1 MKAENKKF
9 RTIHLSLE
17 AIGIIFHYVPTLA
30 IIKIVLA
37 MISGAGTSCSFWFMQ
52 RLVDAVSRK
61 ILNGGTIEYIISAG
75 IGFLIAMLIPII
87 CSSYVDGMI
96 QIEME
101 RKIGEKLSED
111 VIRKF
116 MRIPYADFE
125 SMEFQDTLIQMSRSP
140 DRMILKLFQNTI
152 IAMRYFMILAGLTGI
167 FLKAGVGIAVSFSV
181 LFAPLIWLN
190 FKTADMMNKIYNEQ
204 TIEQRKRDYLEQLLT
219 EKDSLLELKIFGA
232 VRFLEK
238 KRKALVKE
246 VLNRRIRVKVKAH
259 NYYLIGNFLTFVWLC
274 SILVFLCMS
283 ALEGSITLGVF
294 AAVLTAMGE
303 ALDDSEAL
311 YMTLQKMRWGTN
323 VVSHFLRFMRLE
335 EEQDPSKSKEI
346 KGDNCIR
353 FENVS
358 FTYPGSEHC
367 ILKNVSFEI
376 KGGEHI
382 ALVGVNGAGKST
394 IIKLLCRLYR
404 PQSGRI
410 VVNGIDL
417 QEFSQEQLQ
426 KLFSVVFQDYNR
438 FYLTLRENVAA
449 GALERKE
456 DDESVRKALRM
467 AGIENEKLLMEL
479 DLPLGKLEEQGIE
492 LSGGQWQRIA
502 IARAYF
508 TDSEFVILDE
518 PTSALDPIAEN
529 AMYEN
534 IASILTQKS
543 CIFISHRLASAKMA
557 DRILVLSKGQIQE
570 EGSHAELMERGGIYA
585 DMYRMQSSWYENHG
599 SERECDEENRKYI

>member
-9 RTIHLSLE
+9 RTIQLSLE
-17 AIGIIFHYVPTLA
+17 AIGIIFHYVPILA

-52 RLVDAVSRK
+52 RLVDAVSSK

-75 IGFLIAMLIPII
+75 IGFLITMLIPII

-96 QIEME
+96 QVEME

-111 VIRKF
+111 IIGKF
-116 MRIPYADFE
+116 MRIPYTDFE
-125 SMEFQDTLIQMSRSP
+125 STEFQDTLIQMSRSP
-140 DRMILKLFQNTI
+140 DMMILKLFQNTV
-152 IAMRYFMILAGLTGI
+152 IAMRYFVILAGLTGI

-181 LFAPLIWLN
+181 LFVPLIWLN
-190 FKTADMMNKIYNEQ
+190 FKTADMMNEIYNEQ

-219 EKDSLLELKIFGA
+219 EKDSLLELKVFGA
-232 VRFLEK
+232 VGFLEK
-238 KRKALVKE
+238 KRKVLVKA
-246 VLNRRIRVKVKAH
+246 VLNRRIRVKIKAH
-259 NYYLIGNFLTFVWLC
+259 NYYLIGNFLTFVWLFL
-274 SILVFLCMS
+274 ILVFLCKS
-283 ALEGSITLGVF
+283 ALAGSITLGVF

-303 ALDDSEAL
+303 ALDDSEEL

-323 VVSHFLRFMRLE
+323 VVSHFLRFMGLDE
-335 EEQDPSKSKEI
+335 EHDPPKSKEI

-358 FTYPGSEHC
+358 FTYPGSKDC
-367 ILKNVSFEI
+367 ILKNVNFEI

-410 VVNGIDL
+410 IVNGIDL
-417 QEFSQEQLQ
+417 QELSQEQLQ

-449 GALERKE
+449 GALERKG
-456 DDESVRKALRM
+456 DD
-467 AGIENEKLLMEL
+467 EKLLMGL

-508 TDSEFVILDE
+508 TDAEFVILDE

-534 IASILTQKS
+534 IASILTQKN

-570 EGSHAELMERGGIYA
+570 EGSHVELMERGGIYA
-585 DMYRMQSSWYENHG
+585 DMYRMQSSWYKNQG

>member
-9 RTIHLSLE
+9 RTIHLSLR

-52 RLVDAVSRK
+52 RLVDAVSSK

-101 RKIGEKLSED
+101 RKIGDKLSED

-190 FKTADMMNKIYNEQ
+190 FKTADMMNEIYNEQ

-259 NYYLIGNFLTFVWLC
+259 NYYLIGNFLTFVWLF

-283 ALEGSITLGVF
+283 ALEGSITLGAF

-335 EEQDPSKSKEI
+335 EEHDPPKSKEI

-456 DDESVRKALRM
+456 DDENVRKALRM

-508 TDSEFVILDE
+508 MDSEFVILDE

-529 AMYEN
+529 AM
-534 IASILTQKS
+534 L
-543 CIFISHRLASAKMA
+543 
-557 DRILVLSKGQIQE
+557 
-570 EGSHAELMERGGIYA
+570 
-585 DMYRMQSSWYENHG
+585 
-599 SERECDEENRKYI
+599 

>member
-1 MKAENKKF
+1 
-9 RTIHLSLE
+9 
-17 AIGIIFHYVPTLA
+17 
-30 IIKIVLA
+30 
-37 MISGAGTSCSFWFMQ
+37 
-52 RLVDAVSRK
+52 
-61 ILNGGTIEYIISAG
+61 
-75 IGFLIAMLIPII
+75 
-87 CSSYVDGMI
+87 
-96 QIEME
+96 
-101 RKIGEKLSED
+101 
-111 VIRKF
+111 
-116 MRIPYADFE
+116 
-125 SMEFQDTLIQMSRSP
+125 MS
-140 DRMILKLFQNTI
+140 
-152 IAMRYFMILAGLTGI
+152 
-167 FLKAGVGIAVSFSV
+167 V
-181 LFAPLIWLN
+181 
-190 FKTADMMNKIYNEQ
+190 
-204 TIEQRKRDYLEQLLT
+204 
-219 EKDSLLELKIFGA
+219 
-232 VRFLEK
+232 
-238 KRKALVKE
+238 
-246 VLNRRIRVKVKAH
+246 
-259 NYYLIGNFLTFVWLC
+259 
-274 SILVFLCMS
+274 
-283 ALEGSITLGVF
+283 
-294 AAVLTAMGE
+294 
-303 ALDDSEAL
+303 
-311 YMTLQKMRWGTN
+311 
-323 VVSHFLRFMRLE
+323 
-335 EEQDPSKSKEI
+335 
-346 KGDNCIR
+346 
-353 FENVS
+353 
-358 FTYPGSEHC
+358 
-367 ILKNVSFEI
+367 EI

>member
-1 MKAENKKF
+1 
-9 RTIHLSLE
+9 
-17 AIGIIFHYVPTLA
+17 
-30 IIKIVLA
+30 
-37 MISGAGTSCSFWFMQ
+37 
-52 RLVDAVSRK
+52 
-61 ILNGGTIEYIISAG
+61 
-75 IGFLIAMLIPII
+75 
-87 CSSYVDGMI
+87 
-96 QIEME
+96 
-101 RKIGEKLSED
+101 
-111 VIRKF
+111 
-116 MRIPYADFE
+116 
-125 SMEFQDTLIQMSRSP
+125 
-140 DRMILKLFQNTI
+140 
-152 IAMRYFMILAGLTGI
+152 
-167 FLKAGVGIAVSFSV
+167 
-181 LFAPLIWLN
+181 
-190 FKTADMMNKIYNEQ
+190 
-204 TIEQRKRDYLEQLLT
+204 
-219 EKDSLLELKIFGA
+219 
-232 VRFLEK
+232 
-238 KRKALVKE
+238 
-246 VLNRRIRVKVKAH
+246 
-259 NYYLIGNFLTFVWLC
+259 
-274 SILVFLCMS
+274 MS

-335 EEQDPSKSKEI
+335 EEHDPPKSKEI
-346 KGDNCIR
+346 KGDNCIL

>member
-1 MKAENKKF
+1 MVDNTLCS
-9 RTIHLSLE
+9 RVYSVTTLSL
-17 AIGIIFHYVPTLA
+17 IH
-30 IIKIVLA
+30 
-37 MISGAGTSCSFWFMQ
+37 
-52 RLVDAVSRK
+52 
-61 ILNGGTIEYIISAG
+61 IL
-75 IGFLIAMLIPII
+75 
-87 CSSYVDGMI
+87 
-96 QIEME
+96 
-101 RKIGEKLSED
+101 
-111 VIRKF
+111 
-116 MRIPYADFE
+116 
-125 SMEFQDTLIQMSRSP
+125 
-140 DRMILKLFQNTI
+140 
-152 IAMRYFMILAGLTGI
+152 
-167 FLKAGVGIAVSFSV
+167 
-181 LFAPLIWLN
+181 
-190 FKTADMMNKIYNEQ
+190 
-204 TIEQRKRDYLEQLLT
+204 
-219 EKDSLLELKIFGA
+219 
-232 VRFLEK
+232 
-238 KRKALVKE
+238 
-246 VLNRRIRVKVKAH
+246 
-259 NYYLIGNFLTFVWLC
+259 
-274 SILVFLCMS
+274 
-283 ALEGSITLGVF
+283 
-294 AAVLTAMGE
+294 
-303 ALDDSEAL
+303 
-311 YMTLQKMRWGTN
+311 
-323 VVSHFLRFMRLE
+323 
-335 EEQDPSKSKEI
+335 
-346 KGDNCIR
+346 
-353 FENVS
+353 
-358 FTYPGSEHC
+358 
-367 ILKNVSFEI
+367 
-376 KGGEHI
+376 
-382 ALVGVNGAGKST
+382 NGAGKST

-570 EGSHAELMERGGIYA
+570 EGSHADVYKRQVNTCSSQNPLLIQQACTGLPIVLCDRTIDDYNFQFVGSNHRDPIFELVKHLKEQGYTLPVFFTENYFA
-585 DMYRMQSSWYENHG
+585 SSVR
-599 SERECDEENRKYI
+599 SERRNSFLDAVKLYYPEVDPNELTYVIDIHNTQNEMCIRDSTD